1 MCWAAKST
9 VCLTMTSATAVA
21 PSYSKWTDNKQ
32 LVCSQS
38 HNHDSKLI
46 RISSSFWIGEKKLTG
61 GFCGVQKPM
70 AENAY
75 VFNGNES
82 IKCLYIFGQSRS
94 FRYFKA
100 KELVLSTRT
109 AHTQQKPFRIF
120 SLFAYEL
127 LANFQEIKWFLFG
140 ALIFNTCRS
149 IWTALEFVSVVNH
162 DHSGI
167 IQVLIARWIEF
178 IDVLINV
185 IWGNNTKKFGDL
197 CGFFSTIVNG
207 LCCIVWFECGFL
219 WIQIYLQRI
228 IKKTQLSVEIL
239 YFIEREKKL
248 GKFIKKGLN
257 FFIGKR

>member
-1 MCWAAKST
+1 MCAGLLNAPFVWPWQ
-9 VCLTMTSATAVA
+9 VLQLWRHRILNELTTNNLLFTSIGCINGIYV
-21 PSYSKWTDNKQ
+21 YIF
-32 LVCSQS
+32 VCSQS

-94 FRYFKA
+94 FQYFKA

-162 DHSGI
+162 DHFGI

-178 IDVLINV
+178 IDVLINI

-197 CGFFSTIVNG
+197 CGFFSTIVNW
-207 LCCIVWFECGFL
+207 LCCIVLFECGFL

-228 IKKTQLSVEIL
+228 IKRHQ
-239 YFIEREKKL
+239 
-248 GKFIKKGLN
+248 
-257 FFIGKR
+257 